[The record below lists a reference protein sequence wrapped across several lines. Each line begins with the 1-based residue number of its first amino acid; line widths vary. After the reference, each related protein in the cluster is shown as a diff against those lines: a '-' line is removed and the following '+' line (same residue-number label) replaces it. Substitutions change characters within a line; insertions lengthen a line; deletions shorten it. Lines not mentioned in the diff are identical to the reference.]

1 MAVRALAAHQGAL
14 LRVVVARVVRLARRA
29 EARRAGAHKAE
40 VRRVE
45 VHQAVVLRVE
55 AHRAPAAQRVVVALV
70 VVLRVVVLRVVVL
83 RVVVPR
89 VAVCPAEARVAAPAA
104 WKAETLIPVKG
115 LWQEVTR
122 VSVTQPVEISRCP
135 VLSMRNRSTV
145 LRRVA
150 AGVVVVRAVAPAMEA
165 VAHRAVHRVERAM
178 AAHRL
183 ALRAGKL
190 HRTPGQ
196 IQAKERA
203 REQQEVWNPTG
214 VPLTP

>member
-1 MAVRALAAHQGAL
+1 MAVRVLAAHQGAL

-55 AHRAPAAQRVVVALV
+55 AHRAPAAQRV
-70 VVLRVVVLRVVVL
+70 VVVL

-150 AGVVVVRAVAPAMEA
+150 AGVVVVRAMAPAMEA
-165 VAHRAVHRVERAM
+165 VAHRAVLRVVRAM
-178 AAHRL
+178 AAHRM

>member
-1 MAVRALAAHQGAL
+1 MAVRVLAAHQGAL
-14 LRVVVARVVRLARRA
+14 PRVVVARVVRL
-29 EARRAGAHKAE
+29 ARRAGAHKAE

-70 VVLRVVVLRVVVL
+70 VV
-83 RVVVPR
+83 PR
-89 VAVCPAEARVAAPAA
+89 VAVCPAEARVAAPVA
-104 WKAETLIPVKG
+104 WKAEALIPVKG
-115 LWQEVTR
+115 LWQEATR

-135 VLSMRNRSTV
+135 VLSMKNRSTV

-150 AGVVVVRAVAPAMEA
+150 AGVVVVRAMAPAMEA
-165 VAHRAVHRVERAM
+165 VAHRAVLRVVRAM

-183 ALRAGKL
+183 AVRAGKL

>member
-1 MAVRALAAHQGAL
+1 VAVRVLAAHQGAL
-14 LRVVVARVVRLARRA
+14 PRVVVARVVRLARRA

-55 AHRAPAAQRVVVALV
+55 AHRAPAAQQVVVAL
-70 VVLRVVVLRVVVL
+70 
-83 RVVVPR
+83 VVVPR

-122 VSVTQPVEISRCP
+122 GSVTQPVEISRCP

-150 AGVVVVRAVAPAMEA
+150 VGVAVVRAVAPAMGA
-165 VAHRAVHRVERAM
+165 VTHRAVHRVERAM
-178 AAHRL
+178 AAHHL

-196 IQAKERA
+196 IQVKARA

>member
-1 MAVRALAAHQGAL
+1 MAVRVLAAHQGAL

-55 AHRAPAAQRVVVALV
+55 AHRAPAAQRV
-70 VVLRVVVLRVVVL
+70 VVVL

>member
-1 MAVRALAAHQGAL
+1 MAVRVLAAHQGAL

-70 VVLRVVVLRVVVL
+70 VVLRVVV
-83 RVVVPR
+83 PR

-150 AGVVVVRAVAPAMEA
+150 VGVAVVRAVAPAMGA
-165 VAHRAVHRVERAM
+165 VTHRAVHRVERAM

>member
-1 MAVRALAAHQGAL
+1 VAVQVLAAHQGAL

-70 VVLRVVVLRVVVL
+70 VVLRVVV
-83 RVVVPR
+83 PR

-115 LWQEVTR
+115 LWLEATR

-150 AGVVVVRAVAPAMEA
+150 AGVAVVQAVAPAMGA

-178 AAHRL
+178 AAHHL
-183 ALRAGKL
+183 ALRTGKL

-196 IQAKERA
+196 IQVKARA

>member
-1 MAVRALAAHQGAL
+1 MAVRVLAAHQGAL

-70 VVLRVVVLRVVVL
+70 VVLRVVV
-83 RVVVPR
+83 PR
-89 VAVCPAEARVAAPAA
+89 VGVCPAEARVAALAA

>member
-1 MAVRALAAHQGAL
+1 VAVRVLAAHQGAL
-14 LRVVVARVVRLARRA
+14 PRVVVARVVRL
-29 EARRAGAHKAE
+29 ARRAGAHKAE

-70 VVLRVVVLRVVVL
+70 VV
-83 RVVVPR
+83 PR
-89 VAVCPAEARVAAPAA
+89 VAVCPAEARVAAPVA
-104 WKAETLIPVKG
+104 WKAEALIPVKG
-115 LWQEVTR
+115 LWQEATR

-135 VLSMRNRSTV
+135 VLSMKNRSTV

-150 AGVVVVRAVAPAMEA
+150 AGVVVVRAMAPAMEA
-165 VAHRAVHRVERAM
+165 VAHRAVLRVVRAM

-183 ALRAGKL
+183 AVRAGKL

>member
-1 MAVRALAAHQGAL
+1 M
-14 LRVVVARVVRLARRA
+14 VRLARRA
-29 EARRAGAHKAE
+29 EARRAGARKAE
-40 VRRVE
+40 VLRVE

-55 AHRAPAAQRVVVALV
+55 AHQAPAAQRVVVALV
-70 VVLRVVVLRVVVL
+70 A
-83 RVVVPR
+83 VPR
-89 VAVCPAEARVAAPAA
+89 VPVCPAEARVAAPAA
-104 WKAETLIPVKG
+104 WKAEALVPVKG
-115 LWQEVTR
+115 LWQEATR

-135 VLSMRNRSTV
+135 VLSMKNRSTV

-178 AAHRL
+178 AAHHL

-196 IQAKERA
+196 IQVKARA

>member
-70 VVLRVVVLRVVVL
+70 VVLRVVI
-83 RVVVPR
+83 PR

>member
-1 MAVRALAAHQGAL
+1 VAVRVLAAHQGAL
-14 LRVVVARVVRLARRA
+14 PRVVVARVVRLARRA

-55 AHRAPAAQRVVVALV
+55 AHRAPAAQQVVVAL
-70 VVLRVVVLRVVVL
+70 
-83 RVVVPR
+83 VVVPR
-89 VAVCPAEARVAAPAA
+89 VAVCPAEARVEAPAA

-122 VSVTQPVEISRCP
+122 GSVTQPVEISRCP

-150 AGVVVVRAVAPAMEA
+150 VGVAVVRAVAPAMGA
-165 VAHRAVHRVERAM
+165 VTHRAVHRVERAM
-178 AAHRL
+178 AAHHL

-196 IQAKERA
+196 IQVKARA

>member
-1 MAVRALAAHQGAL
+1 MAVRVLAAHQGAL

-55 AHRAPAAQRVVVALV
+55 AHRAPAAQRVVVAL
-70 VVLRVVVLRVVVL
+70 VVVL

-150 AGVVVVRAVAPAMEA
+150 AGVVVVRAAAPAMEA

>member
-14 LRVVVARVVRLARRA
+14 PQVVGARVVRLARRA
-29 EARRAGAHKAE
+29 EARRAGARKAE
-40 VRRVE
+40 VLRVE

-55 AHRAPAAQRVVVALV
+55 AHQAPAAQRVVVALV
-70 VVLRVVVLRVVVL
+70 A
-83 RVVVPR
+83 VPR
-89 VAVCPAEARVAAPAA
+89 VPVCPAETRVAAPAA
-104 WKAETLIPVKG
+104 WKAEALVPVKG
-115 LWQEVTR
+115 LWQEATR

-135 VLSMRNRSTV
+135 VLSMKNRSTV

-150 AGVVVVRAVAPAMEA
+150 AGVAVVRAMVPAMEA

-183 ALRAGKL
+183 AVRAGKL

-196 IQAKERA
+196 IQAKEGA

>member
-1 MAVRALAAHQGAL
+1 MAVRVLAAHQGAL

-55 AHRAPAAQRVVVALV
+55 AHRAPAAQRVVVAL
-70 VVLRVVVLRVVVL
+70 VVVL

>member
-1 MAVRALAAHQGAL
+1 MAVRVLAAHQGAL

-55 AHRAPAAQRVVVALV
+55 AHRAPAAQQVVVAL
-70 VVLRVVVLRVVVL
+70 
-83 RVVVPR
+83 VVVPR

-122 VSVTQPVEISRCP
+122 GSVTQPVEISRCP

-150 AGVVVVRAVAPAMEA
+150 VGVAVVRAVAPAMGA
-165 VAHRAVHRVERAM
+165 VTHRAVHRVERAM
-178 AAHRL
+178 AAHHL

-196 IQAKERA
+196 IQVKARA

>member
-55 AHRAPAAQRVVVALV
+55 AHRAPAAQRVVVAL
-70 VVLRVVVLRVVVL
+70 VVVL

>member
-1 MAVRALAAHQGAL
+1 
-14 LRVVVARVVRLARRA
+14 VVRLARRA

-55 AHRAPAAQRVVVALV
+55 AHRAPAAQRV
-70 VVLRVVVLRVVVL
+70 VVVL

>member
-1 MAVRALAAHQGAL
+1 
-14 LRVVVARVVRLARRA
+14 VVARVVRLARRA

-55 AHRAPAAQRVVVALV
+55 AHRAPAAQRVVAAL
-70 VVLRVVVLRVVVL
+70 
-83 RVVVPR
+83 VVVPR
-89 VAVCPAEARVAAPAA
+89 VAVCPAEARVAAPVA

-115 LWQEVTR
+115 LWQEATR

-135 VLSMRNRSTV
+135 VLSMKNRSTV

-150 AGVVVVRAVAPAMEA
+150 AGVAVVRAVAPAMGA
-165 VAHRAVHRVERAM
+165 VAHRAVRRVERAM
-178 AAHRL
+178 AAHHL
-183 ALRAGKL
+183 ALRTGKL

-196 IQAKERA
+196 IQVKARA

>member
-1 MAVRALAAHQGAL
+1 MAVRVLAAHQGAL
-14 LRVVVARVVRLARRA
+14 PRVVVARVVRLARRA
-29 EARRAGAHKAE
+29 GAYKAE

-45 VHQAVVLRVE
+45 AHQAVVLRVE
-55 AHRAPAAQRVVVALV
+55 AHRAPAAQRVVAAL
-70 VVLRVVVLRVVVL
+70 
-83 RVVVPR
+83 VVVPR
-89 VAVCPAEARVAAPAA
+89 VAVCPAEARVAAPVA

-115 LWQEVTR
+115 LWQEATR

-135 VLSMRNRSTV
+135 VLLMKNRSTV

-150 AGVVVVRAVAPAMEA
+150 AGVAVVRAMAPAMEA

-178 AAHRL
+178 AAHHL
-183 ALRAGKL
+183 ALRTGKL

-196 IQAKERA
+196 IQVKARA

>member
-1 MAVRALAAHQGAL
+1 MAVRVLAAHQGAL

-55 AHRAPAAQRVVVALV
+55 AHRAPAAQRVVV
-70 VVLRVVVLRVVVL
+70 
-83 RVVVPR
+83 VPR

-122 VSVTQPVEISRCP
+122 VSVTQPVEICRCP
-135 VLSMRNRSTV
+135 VLSMKNRSTV

>member
-1 MAVRALAAHQGAL
+1 MAVRVLAAHQGAL

-29 EARRAGAHKAE
+29 EARR
-40 VRRVE
+40 VE
-45 VHQAVVLRVE
+45 VHQAAVLRVE
-55 AHRAPAAQRVVVALV
+55 AHQALAAQRV
-70 VVLRVVVLRVVVL
+70 VVVL

-150 AGVVVVRAVAPAMEA
+150 AGVVVVRAMAPAMEA
-165 VAHRAVHRVERAM
+165 VAHRAVLRVVRAM

>member
-1 MAVRALAAHQGAL
+1 MAVRVLAAHQGAL
-14 LRVVVARVVRLARRA
+14 PRVVVARVVRLARRA

-45 VHQAVVLRVE
+45 VHQAVVLRVQ
-55 AHRAPAAQRVVVALV
+55 AHRAPAAQRVVVAL
-70 VVLRVVVLRVVVL
+70 VVVL

-89 VAVCPAEARVAAPAA
+89 VAVCPAEARVAAPVA
-104 WKAETLIPVKG
+104 WKAEALIPVKG
-115 LWQEVTR
+115 LWQEATR

-135 VLSMRNRSTV
+135 VLSMKNRSTV

-150 AGVVVVRAVAPAMEA
+150 AGVVVVRAMAPAMEA
-165 VAHRAVHRVERAM
+165 VAHRAVLRVVRAM

-183 ALRAGKL
+183 AVRAGKL

>member
-14 LRVVVARVVRLARRA
+14 PRVVVARVVRLARRA

-70 VVLRVVVLRVVVL
+70 VIL
-83 RVVVPR
+83 R

-203 REQQEVWNPTG
+203 REQQEEWNPTG

>member
-1 MAVRALAAHQGAL
+1 MAVRVLAAHQGAL
-14 LRVVVARVVRLARRA
+14 PQVVVARVVRLARRA

-55 AHRAPAAQRVVVALV
+55 AHRAPAAQREVAAPV
-70 VVLRVVVLRVVVL
+70 M
-83 RVVVPR
+83 VPR

-150 AGVVVVRAVAPAMEA
+150 AGVVVVRAMAPAMEA
-165 VAHRAVHRVERAM
+165 VAHRAVLRVVRAM

>member
-1 MAVRALAAHQGAL
+1 MAVRVLAAHQGAL
-14 LRVVVARVVRLARRA
+14 LRVVVARVVRL
-29 EARRAGAHKAE
+29 ARRAGAHKAE

-55 AHRAPAAQRVVVALV
+55 AHRAPAAQRV
-70 VVLRVVVLRVVVL
+70 VVVL

>member
-1 MAVRALAAHQGAL
+1 MRALAAHQGAL
-14 LRVVVARVVRLARRA
+14 PQVVVARVVRLARRA
-29 EARRAGAHKAE
+29 EARRAGARKAE
-40 VRRVE
+40 VLLVE

-55 AHRAPAAQRVVVALV
+55 AHQAPAAQRVVVALV
-70 VVLRVVVLRVVVL
+70 A
-83 RVVVPR
+83 VPR
-89 VAVCPAEARVAAPAA
+89 VPVCPAEARVAAPAA

-135 VLSMRNRSTV
+135 VLSMKNRSTV

-150 AGVVVVRAVAPAMEA
+150 AGVAVVRAMAPAMEV

-178 AAHRL
+178 AAHHL

-190 HRTPGQ
+190 HRTPVQ
-196 IQAKERA
+196 IQVKARA

>member
-55 AHRAPAAQRVVVALV
+55 AHRAPAAQRV
-70 VVLRVVVLRVVVL
+70 VVVL

>member
-1 MAVRALAAHQGAL
+1 
-14 LRVVVARVVRLARRA
+14 VARVVRLARRA

-70 VVLRVVVLRVVVL
+70 VVLRVVVLRVVV
-83 RVVVPR
+83 PR
-89 VAVCPAEARVAAPAA
+89 VAVCPAEARVAAPPV
-104 WKAETLIPVKG
+104 WKAEALIPVKG
-115 LWQEVTR
+115 LWQEATR

-135 VLSMRNRSTV
+135 VLSMKNRSTV

-150 AGVVVVRAVAPAMEA
+150 AGVAVVRAVAPAMGA

-178 AAHRL
+178 AAHHL
-183 ALRAGKL
+183 ALRTGKL

-196 IQAKERA
+196 IQVKARA

-214 VPLTP
+214 VPRTP